1 MNLYDAYMTSRDRAD
16 CPPELREVMA
26 PAVAPRAPM
35 PTPMP
40 PAEGAACHRFP
51 SLAMVYAPLQS
62 FRDTYSP
69 EEGLTR
75 GTIFRE
81 LDKPLEVVGGR
92 R

>member
-16 CPPELREVMA
+16 CPPEIREVLASAA
-26 PAVAPRAPM
+26 PQRA
-35 PTPMP
+35 PMP
-40 PAEGAACHRFP
+40 PAEGEACHRFP
-51 SLAMVYAPLQS
+51 SLAMVYVPLQG
-62 FRDTYSP
+62 FRETYSP
-69 EEGLTR
+69 EDGLTR